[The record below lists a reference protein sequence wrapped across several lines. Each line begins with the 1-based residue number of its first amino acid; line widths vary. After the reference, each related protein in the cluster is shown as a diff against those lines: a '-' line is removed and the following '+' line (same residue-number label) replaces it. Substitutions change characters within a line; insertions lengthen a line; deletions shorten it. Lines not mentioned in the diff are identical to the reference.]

1 MLLTVANV
9 ASTAGAPPLPAV
21 LAPPLPPPA
30 VLAPP
35 LPPPALLELPPAP
48 LPPLLAP
55 AAVAPAALE
64 PALPLAPPGPAPA
77 ALLPPEPS
85 ELQATRIERAAR
97 IAGATKYEDD
107 FMVQQRQWSGTIAS
121 SAVES
126 TAKGCGFASSGAN
139 DDPHLLTANFSEV
152 GCTLSPAIRGVIVGS
167 AWRAPRPTSAST

>member
-35 LPPPALLELPPAP
+35 LPPPALLELPPATLP
-48 LPPLLAP
+48 AAPPLLAP
-55 AAVAPAALE
+55 AALEPAE

-77 ALLPPEPS
+77 VLLPPEPS
-85 ELQATRIERAAR
+85 ELHPTRIERAAR

-121 SAVES
+121 SAIES
-126 TAKGCGFASSGAN
+126 TAKGCGFASSGAK

-152 GCTLSPAIRGVIVGS
+152 GCTLSPAIRSAIVGT
-167 AWRAPRPTSAST
+167 AWRAPRPTSA